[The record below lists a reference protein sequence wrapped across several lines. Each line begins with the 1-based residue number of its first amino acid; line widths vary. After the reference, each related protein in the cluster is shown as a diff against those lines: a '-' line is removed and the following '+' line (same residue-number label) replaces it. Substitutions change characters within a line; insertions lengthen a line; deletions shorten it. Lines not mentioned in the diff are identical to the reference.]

1 MAERR
6 RGLLRQTDQ
15 AKAQTRGILSIVEL
29 QAAINR
35 YLAECQ
41 PRPAAIPLDKGP
53 AQNYRSCQE
62 RAPSVRFYS
71 LVEARKTGSDHQRV
85 EFAGLASLTARNV
98 PTCPPCLPDPL
109 PFGPGASLQVSDPRT
124 TATLSGMPPC
134 QAGGNTRRRP
144 GRYPACL
151 AISPQPPEVDAL
163 RRKAS
168 KSAVIV
174 PDVQPT
180 FCHEER

>member
-109 PFGPGASLQVSDPRT
+109 PFGPARLSRCLTHGRLPLSLVCRHVKLA
-124 TATLSGMPPC
+124 ATL
-134 QAGGNTRRRP
+134 AGARVVTQPVWRFLRSRP
-144 GRYPACL
+144 RSMLCGEKR
-151 AISPQPPEVDAL
+151 
-163 RRKAS
+163 AS
-168 KSAVIV
+168 R
-174 PDVQPT
+174 Q
-180 FCHEER
+180 